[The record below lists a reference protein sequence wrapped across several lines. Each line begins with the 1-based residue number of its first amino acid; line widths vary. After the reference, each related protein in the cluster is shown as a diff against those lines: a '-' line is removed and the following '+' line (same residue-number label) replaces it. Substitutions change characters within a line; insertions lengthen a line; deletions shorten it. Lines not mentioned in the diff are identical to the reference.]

1 MLNQLVEFFSGLSWM
16 SDWVANIL
24 SVSLILCGIFAAA
37 TAIYV
42 VVYHFVQQ
50 GINRWIQKTNNQW
63 DDAFMEAGVF
73 RRVLRLFPLFLVYIG
88 VERLLVSSGSSLL
101 LSRVVYALMIVLV
114 GRIIQA
120 LLDSAGRVYQ
130 LMDLK
135 NRRPIT
141 GHLQAVTILLYI
153 FIGIFSIAT
162 LLGKSPW
169 GLFSVLGGLTAVLLL
184 IFKDT
189 ILGFVAGVQLG
200 AHDMVRVGDWIE
212 MPKYGADG
220 DVVALTVNTVKV
232 QNWDKTISTIPTYAM
247 ISDSFKNWRGMS
259 ESGGRRIKRSIHLD
273 MNSIR
278 FVDDAMLARF
288 REFDLLSA
296 YVTDKQNEI
305 DAENEEKSV
314 NLSLSVNGRRQTNA
328 GIFRAYLKQFLS
340 THPLIHDEMTFLVRQ
355 LQPTAQGL
363 PIEIYV
369 FSKDQVWANY
379 EAIQSDIFDHI
390 LAAIPEFDL
399 RVFQS
404 PSGADF
410 KSLKGIE
417 G

>member
-16 SDWVANIL
+16 SDWFANLL
-24 SVSLILCGIFAAA
+24 SVSLILCGIFAVAA
-37 TAIYV
+37 AVYV
-42 VVYHFVQQ
+42 VAYHFVQQ
-50 GINRWIQKTNNQW
+50 WINRWIQKTNNLW

-101 LSRVVYALMIVLV
+101 LSRVIFALMIVFV
-114 GRIIQA
+114 GRVGQA
-120 LLDSAGRVYQ
+120 LIDSAGRVYRM
-130 LMDLK
+130 MDLK

-141 GHLQAVTILLYI
+141 GYLQALTILLYLFVSI
-153 FIGIFSIAT
+153 FAIAT
-162 LLGKSPW
+162 VLGKSPW

-184 IFKDT
+184 VFKDT

-314 NLSLSVNGRRQTNA
+314 NLSLSVNGRRQTNV

-340 THPLIHDEMTFLVRQ
+340 AHPLIHDEMTFLVRQ

-379 EAIQSDIFDHI
+379 EAIQADIFDHVI
-390 LAAIPEFDL
+390 AAVPEFDL

-410 KSLKGIE
+410 MALK
-417 G
+417 